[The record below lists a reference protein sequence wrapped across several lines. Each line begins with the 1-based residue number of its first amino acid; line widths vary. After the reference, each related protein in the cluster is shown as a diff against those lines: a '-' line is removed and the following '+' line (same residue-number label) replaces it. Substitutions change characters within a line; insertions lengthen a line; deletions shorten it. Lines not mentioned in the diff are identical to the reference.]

1 MISTEDRLWIFNN
14 PDKLFWCKE
23 CNGYFRED
31 TNCWCDRVTAYEERI
46 NELRVREVES
56 RVGDKGVTIGGATGG
71 GLAGYENTGFD
82 ESGNTGFG
90 NRELFTMK
98 VIRILT

>member
-1 MISTEDRLWIFNN
+1 MKVIMIVLVIFAAVPFAMILWIFNN

-46 NELRVREVES
+46 NELVCIR
-56 RVGDKGVTIGGATGG
+56 GDLK
-71 GLAGYENTGFD
+71 N
-82 ESGNTGFG
+82 
-90 NRELFTMK
+90 
-98 VIRILT
+98 